1 MAYITIMRTLFVI
14 PLVLLTACV
23 TTAPMQQPAPKFVAT
38 ELELTVKDVDA
49 DMVQQIQAQFAKT
62 NELRSAQLKSHTGKT
77 AVFTVMYPGDVGDLP
92 KTIATIPAPGLKFVS
107 AKHQYEYGA
116 FDNVPPT
123 ITFLHPQPEQILN
136 TKDQFITVEVPD
148 KDLAQVTIGG
158 KTAPVYKGSVYRLK
172 LDLNEGKQEI
182 LATAKDK
189 AGNESTARVAV
200 TIDTTA
206 PAIQAQIK
214 LVVEGQVEPGSSV
227 LIDGVEVGVD
237 GTGRYRAEVPVRKG
251 QRKVEIVAIDQ
262 SGNKSVT
269 TKTIGE

>member
-1 MAYITIMRTLFVI
+1 MAYITAMRTL
-14 PLVLLTACV
+14 LVLSAAILTACA
-23 TTAPMQQPAPKFVAT
+23 TTAPMQQPAPRFVAT
-38 ELELTVKDVDA
+38 ELELTIKDVDSE
-49 DMVQQIQAQFAKT
+49 MVQQIQAEFAKN

-77 AVFTVMYPGDVGDLP
+77 AIFTVMYPGDVGDLP
-92 KTIATIPAPGLKFVS
+92 RTLATIPAPGLKFVS
-107 AKHQYEYGA
+107 AKHQYEYSA

-123 ITFLHPQPEQILN
+123 ISFPHPQPEQTLN

-148 KDLAQVTIGG
+148 KDVAQVTIGG
-158 KTAPVYKGSVYRLK
+158 KNAPLYKGSVYRLK

-189 AGNESTARVAV
+189 AGNESTARVTV

-227 LIDGVEVGVD
+227 LIDGIEVAVD
-237 GTGRYRAEVPVRKG
+237 AMGRYRAEVPVRKG

>member
-1 MAYITIMRTLFVI
+1 
-14 PLVLLTACV
+14 
-23 TTAPMQQPAPKFVAT
+23 MQQPAPRFAT
-38 ELELTVKDVDA
+38 TEIELTVKEVDA
-49 DMVQQIQAQFAKT
+49 EMVQALLAQFAK
-62 NELRSAQLKSHTGKT
+62 NNDLRTTQLKSHTGKV

-92 KTIATIPAPGLKFVS
+92 KTLATIPAPGLKFVS
-107 AKHQYEYGA
+107 ARHQFEYGA

-123 ITFLHPQPEQILN
+123 VTFLHPQPEQVLN

-148 KDLAQVTIGG
+148 KDLALVTIGG
-158 KTAPVYKGSVYRLK
+158 KTAPLYKGSVYRLK

-182 LATAKDK
+182 IATAKDK
-189 AGNESTARVAV
+189 AGNETSARVSV
-200 TIDTTA
+200 TVDTTA

-227 LIDGVEVGVD
+227 LIDGAEVSVD
-237 GTGRYRAEVPVRKG
+237 ASGHYRAEVPVRKG